1 MSCRENGYCTGH
13 CFEIYIYICIIYFQ
27 TFYSGILSGIYS
39 DILSGILS
47 GILSDMGN
55 AGQCLAVEAQQCPL
69 RSGACG

>member
-1 MSCRENGYCTGH
+1 MA
-13 CFEIYIYICIIYFQ
+13 YIIFQ